1 MSPIL
6 MMEFRLRSKAATTY
20 DLRTNC
26 HLHCY
31 RDLLVACGTSS
42 EAKSTMEVD
51 GGEARGG
58 QGIRALGLSIRDTA
72 GINGQSHK
80 KQAL

>member
-1 MSPIL
+1 
-6 MMEFRLRSKAATTY
+6 
-20 DLRTNC
+20 
-26 HLHCY
+26 
-31 RDLLVACGTSS
+31 
-42 EAKSTMEVD
+42 MEVD